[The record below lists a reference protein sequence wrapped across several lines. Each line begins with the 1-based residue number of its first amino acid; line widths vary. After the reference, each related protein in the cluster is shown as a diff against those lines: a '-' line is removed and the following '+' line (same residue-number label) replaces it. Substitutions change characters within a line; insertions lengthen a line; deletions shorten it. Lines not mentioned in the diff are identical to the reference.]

1 MRLYRS
7 SILIITYF
15 SCLGFYLN
23 RASAATPNLVP
34 QVWYLAASSTQAT
47 KPVVLTPGSQGSDV
61 RILQTQLKELGYYDD
76 LIDGKY
82 GQSTKNAV
90 VKFQTAKGLKRVDGF
105 ADLTTQK
112 TLQSVSA
119 QNNSQLAI
127 STTTDTSA
135 ASNSSRPNNTKP
147 QSAHKDLMWW
157 LILTLGTLGSI
168 GAILFLLKWY
178 EQNNAAKTLQNSG
191 IKALS
196 PAKENQVPLALQ
208 EVEKTPVNAENTA
221 QFTNSS
227 TGSPS
232 SSTTLMPP
240 VETTSRITKLSI
252 VDELIKDLRSTDPSK
267 RHKAIWDLGQQGD
280 SRAIQPLVNLLIDAD
295 SQQRSLIL
303 ASLSEI
309 NIRTLKPI
317 NRALAVSMQDESPK
331 VRQNAIRDLTR
342 VYDLMG
348 QMSQMLAHALD
359 DPDAEVQSTARY
371 ALTQMNRM
379 RNVSH
384 SQISPGD
391 SQEGQGVGFE

>member
-23 RASAATPNLVP
+23 RASATTTNLVP
-34 QVWYLAASSTQAT
+34 KVWYLAQVSSARPT
-47 KPVVLTPGSQGSDV
+47 KPVVLTPGSQGLDV
-61 RILQTQLKELGYYDD
+61 QNLQTQLTELGYYDD

-90 VKFQTAKGLKRVDGF
+90 VQFQTAKGLKRVDGF

-112 TLQSVSA
+112 TLQA
-119 QNNSQLAI
+119 AFAGRKTQLAI
-127 STTTDTSA
+127 SPVTEIA
-135 ASNSSRPNNTKP
+135 NSTIPSTTKP
-147 QSAHKDLMWW
+147 QSDQRDFIWW
-157 LILTLGTLGSI
+157 LILGLGTLGSI
-168 GAILFLLKWY
+168 GAILFLLRWY
-178 EQNNAAKTLQNSG
+178 EQNNEEKLPQKLG
-191 IKALS
+191 IRFLS
-196 PAKENQVPLALQ
+196 PAKEDKVPLALE
-208 EVEKTPVNAENTA
+208 EVAKTPVNQENTA
-221 QFTNSS
+221 QFTNSPTAS
-227 TGSPS
+227 ASI
-232 SSTTLMPP
+232 STTAMP

-252 VDELIKDLRSTDPSK
+252 VDELIRDLRSTDPSK

-317 NRALAVSMQDESPK
+317 NRALAVSMQDDSPK

-342 VYDLMG
+342 VYDMMG
-348 QMSQMLAHALD
+348 QMSQMLNHALD
-359 DPDAEVQSTARY
+359 DPDSEVQATARY

-379 RNVSH
+379 RNVSN

-391 SQEGQGVGFE
+391 SQDGQVIGDR

>member
-1 MRLYRS
+1 MRLHRS

-23 RASAATPNLVP
+23 PASATTT
-34 QVWYLAASSTQAT
+34 QVWYLAQVSSTRPT

-61 RILQTQLKELGYYDD
+61 QTLQNQLKELGYYDD

-82 GQSTKNAV
+82 GQSTKSAV
-90 VKFQTAKGLKRVDGF
+90 VQFQTAKGLKRVDGF

-112 TLQSVSA
+112 TLQA
-119 QNNSQLAI
+119 AFAAKKSQLAI
-127 STTTDTSA
+127 SPRTETA
-135 ASNSSRPNNTKP
+135 NSTIPSTTKP
-147 QSAHKDLMWW
+147 QSDQRDLIWW
-157 LILTLGTLGSI
+157 LILVLGTLGSI
-168 GAILFLLKWY
+168 GAILFLLRFY
-178 EQNNAAKTLQNSG
+178 EQNQAEKLPENSG
-191 IKALS
+191 IRALS
-196 PAKENQVPLALQ
+196 PAKENKVPLTLQ
-208 EVEKTPVNAENTA
+208 EVEKTSVHQENTA
-221 QFTNSS
+221 QFTNSPTAS
-227 TGSPS
+227 ASI
-232 SSTTLMPP
+232 STTEMP

-252 VDELIKDLRSTDPSK
+252 VDELIRDLRSTDPSK

-342 VYDLMG
+342 VYDMMG
-348 QMSQMLAHALD
+348 QMSQMLNHALD
-359 DPDAEVQSTARY
+359 DPDAEVQATARY

-379 RNVSH
+379 RSVSN

-391 SQEGQGVGFE
+391 SQDGQGTGDR